1 MAELEMDSATQRPIV
16 RLISFGAGFRGIEQA
31 LKRVSRQ
38 AHKFPWIDE
47 VRTYSEADLSEEYLT
62 KMGHLIATDPKGF
75 GLWSWK
81 PFLIEREMNS
91 MKEGDV
97 LVYVDAGIEINP
109 RGAARFTHYL
119 DYLARKDALL
129 FSLDHQHRQ
138 WTKNHPLLLDFGGD
152 YFRNQVVAGVLMFRV
167 AALSRDLVTRWK
179 ELCLFEGGKLL
190 LEPESNS
197 SENHHLMKEHRH
209 DQALLSK
216 AVFELGIETLP
227 DETIF
232 APWSKGKNFPF
243 LALRNKGS
251 SFSWLKLAF
260 ATPFIFWRVVYVA
273 TTPHLFRR
281 YLILGKSG
289 QRKNYVSFQEVKD
302 LEKSFGESERFPKS
316 TQGKPPLIHHLD
328 VTNYGN
334 RLGR

>member
-138 WTKNHPLLLDFGGD
+138 WTKNHPLLLDFGRD
-152 YFRNQVVAGVLMFRV
+152 YFRNQVVAGILLFRV
-167 AALSRDLVTRWK
+167 CDRSRALLTKWK
-179 ELCLFEGGKLL
+179 ELCELDAGTLL
-190 LEPESNS
+190 REPDSLSN
-197 SENHHLMKEHRH
+197 ERHDQLIDHRH
-209 DQALLSK
+209 DQAVLSK
-216 AVFELGIETLP
+216 IVFELGFETIP

-232 APWSKGKNFPF
+232 NPWAQGRRFPF
-243 LALRNKGS
+243 
-251 SFSWLKLAF
+251 
-260 ATPFIFWRVVYVA
+260 
-273 TTPHLFRR
+273 
-281 YLILGKSG
+281 
-289 QRKNYVSFQEVKD
+289 
-302 LEKSFGESERFPKS
+302 
-316 TQGKPPLIHHLD
+316 
-328 VTNYGN
+328 
-334 RLGR
+334 